1 MGVTVSI
8 VLAIFFIKLAARMIR
23 TRRSILEL
31 RDSPIAQSCQPHWL
45 FGHMLDVYVEHG
57 ADRFEYLAHVMH
69 SQGAR
74 SLLIE
79 HLLPDRAPAE
89 LIVTDPASVKHILK
103 DNFDNYIKHHT
114 DHSEFAY
121 NTSLFFGD
129 GIFATSHGP
138 HAEDQGKRW
147 YMQRKITAQ
156 MFTASEFKNFIFD
169 TFATT
174 SDTLVSQLETE
185 RESGKPVDLQA
196 YFFKYTMDSFGL
208 IAFNAE
214 FRTLE
219 GETAE
224 YGEAFDGAHESVA
237 MFFRKFALLATLLEV
252 FDEKSWLRKA
262 IEAVVHPLIPEIQRL
277 KKERRT
283 MREYTAKVIADRKS
297 CTNEERLA
305 SKDILGMFIKAAEEQ
320 EIAQS
325 DEYLTD
331 VVLNLVI
338 AGRDTTACLL
348 SWTFYELARHPDVL
362 RTLREHLEGVD
373 VDDFHSIKHQPYLT
387 ALLYEVSRL
396 WPSVP
401 VDSSIAAED
410 DVLPDGTK
418 VKARC
423 WVSYSPY
430 VQGRDPLLWPE
441 PDQLRPERFLEDG
454 KFVAPSY
461 YDYPVFQA
469 GPRICLGMNFAIME
483 ASLATAKLLN
493 HFDFELTCKEP
504 LQPDTDKFTMSIR
517 DGLNVRLKRRQRV

>member
-1 MGVTVSI
+1 VLTV
-8 VLAIFFIKLAARMIR
+8 
-23 TRRSILEL
+23 
-31 RDSPIAQSCQPHWL
+31 
-45 FGHMLDVYVEHG
+45 
-57 ADRFEYLAHVMH
+57 
-69 SQGAR
+69 
-74 SLLIE
+74 
-79 HLLPDRAPAE
+79 
-89 LIVTDPASVKHILK
+89 
-103 DNFDNYIKHHT
+103 
-114 DHSEFAY
+114 
-121 NTSLFFGD
+121 
-129 GIFATSHGP
+129 
-138 HAEDQGKRW
+138 
-147 YMQRKITAQ
+147 
-156 MFTASEFKNFIFD
+156 FD

-196 YFFKYTMDSFGL
+196 YFFKYTMVPPPWDSCSSHSCCVQDSFGL

-387 ALLYEVSRL
+387 ALLYEGGC
-396 WPSVP
+396 P
-401 VDSSIAAED
+401 
-410 DVLPDGTK
+410 
-418 VKARC
+418 
-423 WVSYSPY
+423 
-430 VQGRDPLLWPE
+430 
-441 PDQLRPERFLEDG
+441 
-454 KFVAPSY
+454 
-461 YDYPVFQA
+461 
-469 GPRICLGMNFAIME
+469 
-483 ASLATAKLLN
+483 ATA
-493 HFDFELTCKEP
+493 E
-504 LQPDTDKFTMSIR
+504 
-517 DGLNVRLKRRQRV
+517 G